1 MLRVFFYP
9 KFCIGTSQV
18 NWETMRKFI
27 LTLPKYRLSVSYKV
41 IKRRKSPLDE
51 PLIPSTKTLNT
62 KYRVGGPIR
71 KLIRHIFE
79 HKKVKALLGTNIALI
94 LVASSFM
101 PSSVIGSSNMAA
113 TNEVV
118 SIDSTN
124 NPIKTEIG
132 TRFPVEKVSI
142 TQTYSFIHPGLDLDG
157 VTGDPII
164 SIKKGTVVHVS
175 REKFS
180 YGNSVIID
188 HGNGLTSLYAH
199 LSKIYV
205 KEGQMVTTDTQIGEM
220 GATGHAFGDHL
231 HFEVRENGIRINPL
245 SVLPR

>member
-1 MLRVFFYP
+1 
-9 KFCIGTSQV
+9 
-18 NWETMRKFI
+18 
-27 LTLPKYRLSVSYKV
+27 
-41 IKRRKSPLDE
+41 
-51 PLIPSTKTLNT
+51 
-62 KYRVGGPIR
+62 
-71 KLIRHIFE
+71 
-79 HKKVKALLGTNIALI
+79 
-94 LVASSFM
+94 M

-118 SIDSTN
+118 SIDSTY

-132 TRFPVEKVSI
+132 TRFPVEKISI